1 MCSYFVSVR
10 QPENCRTPPPPC
22 LNFAKSTQ
30 MFQVILQ
37 SIFVR
42 YLALQRRST
51 ADASISH
58 IPTPRRVRKS
68 EHLPYISY
76 QIPTP
81 QWRFLRLWIW
91 VSSPA
96 PRLIANTVVLQP
108 FLGGKSLFLINCG
121 VHVSKAACRALNYAP
136 FSPRFSEDCLS
147 HSKSA
152 SP

>member
-10 QPENCRTPPPPC
+10 QPENCRTPPPPLSQFC
-22 LNFAKSTQ
+22 KKYANVP
-30 MFQVILQ
+30 VILQ
-37 SIFVR
+37 YIFAR

-81 QWRFLRLWIW
+81 RDHESGLMCNNFDTFLDKNQSFLRFAAIRKKLLF
-91 VSSPA
+91 VSIGCSTG
-96 PRLIANTVVLQP
+96 LKHGI
-108 FLGGKSLFLINCG
+108 FII
-121 VHVSKAACRALNYAP
+121 H
-136 FSPRFSEDCLS
+136 CLS
-147 HSKSA
+147 PWLATPLNRPSHKKLN
-152 SP
+152 